1 MSRIPAW
8 AEALRDDPTTLG
20 ELGLRVLDEEQRE
33 AIRALWSS
41 TWNKIDYDE
50 AFHARAAARLER
62 CVPLFV
68 GPSRRR
74 RLSKTES
81 ELVVVHD
88 PQDGEVLRLSLSYA
102 ICSLAW
108 ADAGSS
114 VEALRAALAR
124 YTVSEDLGKLAFPK
138 TERVVKQLE
147 LRDIG
152 PIERTIDAQ
161 ELWIDD
167 ARWGSAY
174 LDDPWSGVSPDLGM
188 LQLSTLVERVKD
200 QHPGRRHSLS
210 FRTLWSRSM
219 LTIEQNPLGFWAFE
233 LSYVPAGDARAIREL
248 CGADAVASLPS
259 DLPVDLA
266 ASLMRGGS
274 ATRETVRA
282 NDERGRDPY
291 NLAIR
296 CAMDPG
302 EATTIAAM
310 RASVR
315 AWADDPDRGDA
326 FVEIADEFGHE
337 AALFELAAITSDAE
351 YAEGIKAL
359 LRPVPDRPGS
369 DDADDEDDGDDEEM
383 ES

>member
-8 AEALRDDPTTLG
+8 AEALRDDPTTLE

-33 AIRALWSS
+33 ATRALWSS
-41 TWNKIDYDE
+41 TWNQIEYDE
-50 AFHARAAARLER
+50 GFHARAAARLER

-88 PQDGEVLRLSLSYA
+88 PQDGEVLRLSLSHA

-114 VEALRAALAR
+114 LEALRAALAR
-124 YTVSEDLGKLAFPK
+124 YTVSDELAVLAFPK

-152 PIERTIDAQ
+152 PIERSIDAQ

-210 FRTLWSRSM
+210 FRTLWSRSIF
-219 LTIEQNPLGFWAFE
+219 TIEQHPLGFWAFE
-233 LSYVPAGDARAIREL
+233 LRYVPAGDGRAIREL
-248 CGADAVASLPS
+248 CGADPVASLPR

-282 NDERGRDPY
+282 NDERGRDPMM
-291 NLAIR
+291 LAVR
-296 CAMDPG
+296 CAMEPG

-310 RASVR
+310 RESVR

-326 FVEIADEFGHE
+326 LAQIADGFGHE
-337 AALFELAAITSDAE
+337 ATLFELAAITSDSACAE
-351 YAEGIKAL
+351 DIKAL
-359 LRPVPDRPGS
+359 LRPAAIEPVS
-369 DDADDEDDGDDEEM
+369 DEGDDEEV